1 MVHKL
6 KININ
11 YFKDVLIGKKTF
23 EVRKND
29 RDYKVGDS
37 IVLNEW
43 NNEEQYF
50 TGRKVSGKITYITDF
65 MQLPGYVVFS
75 FEIDSK

>member
-1 MVHKL
+1 MVHEL
-6 KININ
+6 KINVN
-11 YFKDVLIGKKTF
+11 YFKHVLIGNKTF

-29 RDYKVGDS
+29 REYKVGDS

-75 FEIDSK
+75 FEMDSK

>member
-1 MVHKL
+1 MVHEL
-6 KININ
+6 KINIT
-11 YFKDVLIGKKTF
+11 YFKYVLIGEKTF
-23 EVRKND
+23 EIRKND
-29 RDYKVGDS
+29 REYKVGDS

-43 NNEEQYF
+43 NNEKEVY
-50 TGRKVSGKITYITDF
+50 TGRKVSGKIRYITDF